1 MSSSLPLPT
10 RRSSE
15 AEIDTPHACEWTLSP
30 TSLPGFEERRL
41 AIGEANYFF
50 AQAGDA
56 PPVLLLHGFPETHA
70 CWHRIAPRL
79 AEAHRVVA
87 ADLRGYGSSE
97 APSGGPRGEGYSKR
111 EMAAELVELMAELGH
126 ERFAV
131 VGHDRGARVAYR
143 LALDHQQRVTRVALL
158 NVLPTID
165 QFERM
170 GAGPSLGYWT
180 WFLLAQPA
188 PFPERVLLADPEA
201 VLEHVFATWASDPEA
216 IDRERRDAYLRA
228 LTPSTAAAMCA
239 DFRASFHLDRE
250 HEAEDR
256 AARQRIACPAL
267 VITGEDETQLRDAP
281 DVWQAWANDLTSTRV
296 SGGHF
301 NPEEAPGQ
309 LCDVL
314 VKFLDGRE
322 DPSSAESG

>member
-1 MSSSLPLPT
+1 V
-10 RRSSE
+10 
-15 AEIDTPHACEWTLSP
+15 I
-30 TSLPGFEERRL
+30 PGFEAGRHPLR
-41 AIGEANYFF
+41 EADYFVSR
-50 AQAGDA
+50 GGSG
-56 PPVLLLHGFPETHA
+56 PPVLLLHGFPETHT

-79 AEAHRVVA
+79 AEGHCVVA

-97 APSGGPRGEGYSKR
+97 APPGGPRGEGYTKR

-143 LALDHQQRVTRVALL
+143 LALDHEKRVTHVALL

-201 VLEHVFATWASDPEA
+201 VLEHVFATWPSDPEA

-256 AARQRIACPAL
+256 AAGRRIACPAL
-267 VITGEDETQLRDAP
+267 VVTGEDETQLRDAP
-281 DVWQAWANDLTSTRV
+281 GVWQAWAVDLTATRV

-301 NPEEAPGQ
+301 NPEEASAE
-309 LCDVL
+309 LSEVL
-314 VKFLDGRE
+314 VKFLDESE
-322 DPSSAESG
+322 DPPSS